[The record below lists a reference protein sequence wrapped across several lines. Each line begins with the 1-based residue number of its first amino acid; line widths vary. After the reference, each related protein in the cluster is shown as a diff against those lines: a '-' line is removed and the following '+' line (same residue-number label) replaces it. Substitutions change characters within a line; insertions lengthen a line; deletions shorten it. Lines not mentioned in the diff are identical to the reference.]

1 VASRVPWM
9 LWLVR
14 SAGVRPLCQEQAHS
28 QIQRRTRWPDSSPP
42 RGSSR
47 APSRGCPC
55 PAPAAV
61 DRLRVVSRESG
72 QSGGRGLG
80 GSPDWPLAN
89 TLFIKERHFLTV
101 PGVPS
106 YRGRLSPLNML
117 TLKAVPGVPD
127 VPALF
132 CRCQG
137 KSQRI
142 GLSSRIYSTLY
153 KIYVF

>member
-1 VASRVPWM
+1 M

-14 SAGVRPLCQEQAHS
+14 SAGVRPLCQEQARS
-28 QIQRRTRWPDSSPP
+28 PIQRRTRWRGSSPP

-47 APSRGCPC
+47 GGPC

-132 CRCQG
+132 CMCQG
-137 KSQRI
+137 KYQRI
-142 GLSSRIYSTLY
+142 GFSSRIYSTLY